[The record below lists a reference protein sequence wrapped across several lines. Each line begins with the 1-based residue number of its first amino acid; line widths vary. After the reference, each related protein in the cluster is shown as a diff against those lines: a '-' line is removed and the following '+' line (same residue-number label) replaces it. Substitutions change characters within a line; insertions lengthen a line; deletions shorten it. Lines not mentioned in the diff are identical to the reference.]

1 MSSPVLVAASGSKI
15 MIDGNDIPGVQSI
28 EFKISRNRQNIHSLS
43 TDERIGAYFGP
54 LVVQGSL
61 KIKSTFLDLDKK
73 LFEKISA
80 VAPFQIVV
88 ELQSQGS
95 DKLIKKIS
103 FDEVILEEKSFG
115 MDATGVA
122 ITIYNF
128 TATRV
133 REE

>member
-103 FDEVILEEKSFG
+103 FDEVLLEEKSFG